1 MLISRFLRNFIFC
14 SIFMILS
21 FHAYSQS
28 SSSLDEDFLTSLPE
42 SVQKELQEDSE
53 EGEKPVERL
62 LNSKTSSLK
71 NKEILKILQ
80 KQLSVLEDRMKS
92 EDEKMFTPL
101 ERFGTAFFNS
111 SQSTFMPVN
120 VPNLNADYILDVGDK
135 LSLTIVGSNP
145 IIIDDLLVDR
155 DGSLTIEEFGKVFIA
170 GKNFSEAQV
179 IVDSFIQGKSIGNEV
194 YLTLSEL
201 RDIQV
206 IMLGGLN
213 NPGIYTISGG
223 SNPLHALNV
232 AGGINDNGSFR
243 NISIKRA
250 GQDISTLDLYDTLL
264 LGNTNILERHLRSG
278 DTIFVHPVD
287 FFVPISGGVNNPAI
301 FDLKQ
306 GESLSNLINFA
317 GGFSQ
322 DNFNLGN
329 VILERDNGFG
339 INIQEITKKELPNIV
354 LQPRDSIVVPMY
366 SREMKS
372 SPQIT
377 ISGAVKR
384 PGKYNIQEGATLSE
398 IILRAGGYKKDAY
411 EFGGMFLRKSV
422 QELDKAFGKRIYAD
436 TINFLV
442 SNLGQGAGGGGSQQP
457 LTGDF
462 LKILIEESQ
471 SQDIIGRVIV
481 DFDLNAMKS
490 NASSDVKLQDKDVI
504 EIPFMPEHVY
514 LFGDFN
520 QPVTLPYNPE
530 YNLNDYIEL
539 AAGKKSSATQ
549 HLILIDPNGMSH
561 YYQKPRFSIL
571 ERQHDIYPGSIIYL
585 PRELGKVEGVMFAA
599 AVAPILSSL
608 TLSLASINSI
618 TND

>member
-1 MLISRFLRNFIFC
+1 MLISRFFKNFLFY
-14 SIFMILS
+14 SVFVTLS
-21 FHAYSQS
+21 VHTYSQS
-28 SSSLDEDFLTSLPE
+28 SSNLDEDFLTSLPE
-42 SVQKELQEDSE
+42 SVQKELQEEGRD
-53 EGEKPVERL
+53 GEKPVERL

-92 EDEKMFTPL
+92 EDEKIFTPL

-135 LSLTIVGSNP
+135 VSLTIVGSNP
-145 IIIDDLLVDR
+145 TMIDSLLIDR

-170 GKNFSEAQV
+170 GKNFSAAQA
-179 IVDSFIQGKSIGNEV
+179 IVDSFIQSKSIGNEV

-243 NISIKRA
+243 NISIKRS
-250 GQDISTLDLYDTLL
+250 GQDIYTLDLYDTLL
-264 LGNTNILERHLRSG
+264 LGNPEILELNLRSG
-278 DTIFVHPVD
+278 DTIFVQPVD

-301 FDLKQ
+301 FDLKK
-306 GESLSNLINFA
+306 GESLFDLITYA

-322 DNFNLGN
+322 DHFNLGN
-329 VILERDNGFG
+329 VVLERDNGAS
-339 INIQEITKKELPNIV
+339 ITRQEIITKELTNIV

-384 PGKYNIQEGATLSE
+384 PGKYNIQEGTTLSE
-398 IILRAGGYKKDAY
+398 VILRAGGYKKDAY
-411 EFGGMFLRKSV
+411 EFGGMFLRNSV
-422 QELDKAFGKRIYAD
+422 QELDTAFGKRIYAD

-442 SNLGQGAGGGGSQQP
+442 SNLGQGAGGGSQQP

-471 SQDIIGRVIV
+471 SQDTIGRVIV
-481 DFDLNAMKS
+481 EFDLNAMQS
-490 NASSDVKLQDKDVI
+490 NVSLDVKLEDKDVI
-504 EIPFMPEHVY
+504 NIPFTPEHVY

-520 QPVTLPYNPE
+520 QPVTLLYNPE

-561 YYQKPRFSIL
+561 YHQKSRFSIL

-585 PRELGKVEGVMFAA
+585 PRELGRVEGVMFAA

-618 TND
+618 TNDK